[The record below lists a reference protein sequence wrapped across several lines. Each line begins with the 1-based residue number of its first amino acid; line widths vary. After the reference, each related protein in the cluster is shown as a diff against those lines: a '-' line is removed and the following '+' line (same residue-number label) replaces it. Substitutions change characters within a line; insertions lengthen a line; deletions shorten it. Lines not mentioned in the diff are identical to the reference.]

1 MSDYELDTPVELIPK
16 FSHYGV
22 AYALKDN
29 GIRTFKDVMSCS
41 PRQIIK
47 CKGIGRH
54 TKMVIEEFQYDYRN
68 LFNEL
73 LGKIN
78 PSDISGINWE
88 QRRYEI
94 AKTMMHA
101 IYLDDGN
108 SERADKS
115 GLGFEYKDFQGS
127 AKEAVRFADALIAE
141 LKKGGAN
148 E

>member
-1 MSDYELDTPVELIPK
+1 MIDHELDTPVELISE
-16 FSHYGV
+16 FSRNGV

-41 PRQIIK
+41 PREIIK
-47 CKGIGRH
+47 CKGIGTH
-54 TKMVIEEFQYDYRN
+54 TKMVIERFQYDYRN

-94 AKTMMHA
+94 AKEVFA
-101 IYLDDGN
+101 SIY
-108 SERADKS
+108 
-115 GLGFEYKDFQGS
+115 DFTVDRINF
-127 AKEAVRFADALIAE
+127 AKYAVDAADAIIAE
-141 LKKGGAN
+141 LKKGG
-148 E
+148 EK